1 MSGRWTPVV
10 RLRFMGGRY
19 DDGALD
25 AAALGEIL
33 RFQQIVA
40 LTARDLWRRRNPER
54 GRLPRDFARRAGL
67 RLRALESG
75 SPVAA
80 LDSPAGALPPCEDD
94 DRGVPGAA
102 EAVDVVHGAFRA
114 IAAGESPPEDCPR
127 SLLPRYARLGAR
139 LSSRETLEIDP
150 PGKPPVRVTSRE
162 RRILRSL
169 AAAPR
174 LPIAEDRLGEANIAG
189 RITSD
194 DLRQGRR
201 RVWLDDAHSIP
212 VAFASEHAAIAAG
225 ALEARD
231 SMRVHVRGEGQFA
244 PDGSLRKIL
253 RVDELDVLSEAA
265 AAPDIME
272 EMDRIF
278 AKVPEEAW
286 EKVPNDLSERH
297 DHYIYGVRDK

>member
-80 LDSPAGALPPCEDD
+80 LDSPAGALPPCEDG
-94 DRGVPGAA
+94 DRGLPGAA

-127 SLLPRYARLGAR
+127 SLVPRYARLGAR
-139 LSSRETLEIDP
+139 LSPRETLEIDP

-169 AAAPR
+169 AAAHR
-174 LPIAEDRLGEANIAG
+174 LPTTEDRLGEANIAG

-201 RVWLDDAHSIP
+201 RVWLDDERPIP
-212 VAFASEHAAIAAG
+212 VAFAPEHAAIAAD
-225 ALEARD
+225 ALKERD
-231 SMRVHVRGEGQFA
+231 SMQVHVRGEGRFA
-244 PDGSLRKIL
+244 PDGALREVV
-253 RVDELDVLSEAA
+253 RVDELDVAPHVDS
-265 AAPDIME
+265 APDIME
-272 EMDRIF
+272 KMDRIF